1 MIILYQSYLLSMIS
15 YVHNTYVCK
24 FNTSMKNAEA
34 RLQEA
39 SLDGSKNVT
48 DKLSDIQTNTEY
60 ENRGPSNL

>member
-1 MIILYQSYLLSMIS
+1 MCIIHMYVGSIHLL
-15 YVHNTYVCK
+15 
-24 FNTSMKNAEA
+24 KNAEA